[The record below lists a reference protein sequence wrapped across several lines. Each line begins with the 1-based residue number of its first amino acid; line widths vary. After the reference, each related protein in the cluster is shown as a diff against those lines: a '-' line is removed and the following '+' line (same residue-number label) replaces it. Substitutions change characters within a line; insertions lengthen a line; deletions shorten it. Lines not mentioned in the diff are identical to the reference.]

1 MEIRRFCGHEITG
14 YAGALLHD
22 KFVLLLHQSM
32 HSSRQERHCSELR
45 SSILP
50 QWDLPITFLANSQL
64 AFIAIKIDRMTEWR
78 WTEVFWLFWILFAL
92 FMAMMIGLV
101 LAMLIKVV
109 IFIVYKSN
117 LYQGK
122 LKFYS
127 S

>member
-1 MEIRRFCGHEITG
+1 M
-14 YAGALLHD
+14 
-22 KFVLLLHQSM
+22 
-32 HSSRQERHCSELR
+32 
-45 SSILP
+45 
-50 QWDLPITFLANSQL
+50 ANSQL